1 MFIAGIR
8 PGSFEDASLVESHKV
23 EKGVT
28 FDVTVD
34 VTEWLGNEQYA
45 FVPYEAPPEIASK
58 LAELESEL
66 DSEQMRTQMV
76 VELDPMSRVSE
87 GDTATLWLDP
97 SRIHLFDPT
106 SGDNLTRVEIEAKH
120 RLDTSSSISGSIG

>member
-1 MFIAGIR
+1 
-8 PGSFEDASLVESHKV
+8 
-23 EKGVT
+23 
-28 FDVTVD
+28 
-34 VTEWLGNEQYA
+34 

-76 VELDPMSRVSE
+76 VALDPMSRVSE

-97 SRIHLFDPT
+97 SRIHLFDPK

-120 RLDTSSSISGSIG
+120 RLDSSSATG